1 MLPII
6 RARHAPSN
14 MSAAPE
20 DRLRLALAQMLVE
33 PGEPQRNL
41 DRAEQRIAEAA
52 AGGAQIVLLP
62 EALDCGWTHPSAH
75 EFAGSIPG
83 GPACERLRAAAG
95 QHGVMVCA
103 GMVERCGDRLFN
115 AAVLISASGEILLH
129 HRKLNELDFARALY
143 SRGDRLGVAETP
155 WGRVGLM
162 ICADAFA
169 EGLVVSRSLGH
180 MGAKLILSPCA
191 WAVPPTHDNIR
202 EPYGQL
208 WRDSYAPPAREF
220 GLIIAGCSNV
230 GPVIAGEWRGWQ
242 CIGCSLVMGRD
253 GVPLVEADY
262 GVQAERLI
270 FTDLRITP

>member
-1 MLPII
+1 
-6 RARHAPSN
+6 
-14 MSAAPE
+14 MSAAPG
-20 DRLRLALAQMLVE
+20 DCLRLALAQMLVE

-52 AGGAQIVLLP
+52 AGGAHIVLLP
-62 EALDCGWTHPSAH
+62 EALDCGWTHPSAR

-83 GPACERLRAAAG
+83 GPACERLRAASR

-191 WAVPPTHDNIR
+191 WAVPPTH
-202 EPYGQL
+202 E
-208 WRDSYAPPAREF
+208 
-220 GLIIAGCSNV
+220 
-230 GPVIAGEWRGWQ
+230 
-242 CIGCSLVMGRD
+242 IGRAHV
-253 GVPLVEADY
+253 
-262 GVQAERLI
+262 
-270 FTDLRITP
+270 